1 MIFRKDGEAM
11 SYMQLMA
18 YLQELNPASLCLRML
33 LGIAFGGFIG
43 LERGSKQ
50 RAAGFRTYM
59 LVCLGAVL
67 TMLLGQYEHHMLTT
81 AWVSAAAATGLKTD
95 VARFGAQVI
104 SGIGFL
110 GAGTIIVTGR
120 QEVKGLTTG
129 AGLWACACMGLAIG
143 AGFYE
148 CVILAFLLI
157 LLAIRV
163 LPAVESFVVE
173 HARNMN
179 LYVEFES
186 LDDIG
191 SIIAC
196 IKSMEA
202 QIYQVDIDRG
212 RDDTNRHPNAVFAI
226 RLKKSR
232 MQEKLMVCLSEISQ
246 VHFIEAI

>member
-1 MIFRKDGEAM
+1 MTLQ
-11 SYMQLMA
+11 QLLD
-18 YLQELNPASLCLRML
+18 YLQELNMASVCLRML

-67 TMLLGQYEHHMLTT
+67 TMLLGQYEHQMLTT
-81 AWVSAAAATGLKTD
+81 VWSSAAEATGLKTD

-143 AGFYE
+143 AGFYA
-148 CVILAFLLI
+148 CVILAFALI
-157 LLAIRV
+157 VLAIRV
-163 LPAVESFVVE
+163 LPAVEGFVVE

-179 LYVEFES
+179 LYMEFES

-191 SIIAC
+191 SIIGC
-196 IKSMEA
+196 IKALDA

-212 RDDTNRHPNAVFAI
+212 RDDTNRHPSAIFSI
-226 RLKKSR
+226 RLKKAR
-232 MQEKLMVCLSEISQ
+232 MQEKLMVCLSEISH

>member
-1 MIFRKDGEAM
+1 MTPE
-11 SYMQLMA
+11 QLLE
-18 YLQELNPASLCLRML
+18 YLRELNMASVCLRML
-33 LGIAFGGFIG
+33 LGVAFGGFIG

-59 LVCLGAVL
+59 LVCLGSVM
-67 TMLLGQYEHHMLTT
+67 TMLLGQYEHQMLSTV
-81 AWVSAAAATGLKTD
+81 WLSAAGDTGLKTD

-148 CVILAFLLI
+148 CVIIAFLLI
-157 LLAIRV
+157 VLAIRV
-163 LPAVESFVVE
+163 LPAVESFAID
-173 HARNMN
+173 HARNRN
-179 LYVEFES
+179 LYVEFAT
-186 LDDIG
+186 LDDI
-191 SIIAC
+191 SAIIAC
-196 IKSMEA
+196 IKSHDA
-202 QIYQVDIDRG
+202 QICQVEINRG
-212 RDDTNRHPNAVFAI
+212 RDDTNRHPSAIFSI

-232 MQEKLMVCLSEISQ
+232 SHEALMVSLSGLPNI
-246 VHFIEAI
+246 FFMEAI